1 MMRFLLPIL
10 CLPVIY
16 FSGTLLFNQPGIYC
30 IIIALL
36 FYVYWIYSYPKQHKN
51 TIKKQSAK
59 LLNEGDNSS
68 FFGKK
73 RMDIVEDKLILT
85 EDNATMTLS
94 KDRVKDSKEYDD
106 MSILYLSAV
115 SAYII
120 PKRYLNDQNITDI
133 RAILK

>member
-1 MMRFLLPIL
+1 
-10 CLPVIY
+10 
-16 FSGTLLFNQPGIYC
+16 
-30 IIIALL
+30 
-36 FYVYWIYSYPKQHKN
+36 
-51 TIKKQSAK
+51 
-59 LLNEGDNSS
+59 
-68 FFGKK
+68 
-73 RMDIVEDKLILT
+73 MDIVEDKLILT